1 MPLQAW
7 ATGPASSRSLQLCS
21 HLARDFVG
29 LSPRQQPLHLPGK
42 PRGPSPAHLHLADS
56 STMSGRLDTSSEPA
70 AVCCGP
76 RRAPGPSL
84 HPPPGRMA
92 ALTAQMCE
100 PGRGLPAQSSQ
111 PRGPAPARVP
121 GPSQLLASRSPTGQ
135 RRLPCSEGSPGG
147 GMGEGRV
154 GGAGWEENSRP
165 S

>member
-7 ATGPASSRSLQLCS
+7 AGGPASSRSLQLCF

-42 PRGPSPAHLHLADS
+42 PRGPSPAHLRLADS

-100 PGRGLPAQSSQ
+100 PGRGLPAQSSAE
-111 PRGPAPARVP
+111 GPSP
-121 GPSQLLASRSPTGQ
+121 GPRPRPLPASPSTTGQ